1 MKNLSFKH
9 KIVGLITVI
18 VSITILTS
26 YVSVNYFISQYIND
40 SDTKN
45 ISNNIELVKNRLNH
59 DLQSKVD
66 LAKNLNFSMM
76 DIAETKENAGF
87 HKIIKILHGYAFDES
102 GSVDDE
108 TLTQRYLDAAESQT
122 EIPSISEVKVVN
134 GKPLLTISMR
144 RPDDSV
150 DFFIVDL
157 SDMSEVVADYAVS
170 GSYIELISEN
180 GTVIYSNKTGDNL
193 LPFRKHVALGSK
205 NWQLNGYID
214 LDLIERNTAS
224 LNWLITMALVVCAFV
239 IICLSIVLLHFAFK
253 PLLNLKQVV
262 ADLSKGSGDLTQ
274 RLEVVSKDEIGQIS
288 HSINLFIEKLQS
300 MFVEVSQ
307 SSKSIDSAVDQLN
320 TQTDSNLRTLN
331 NHNIETEQA
340 ITAINEMSATAE
352 SIAQNASDA
361 AKLTEHTSA
370 NAEESKKIVS
380 QAVNSVSALVD
391 EVSAMSNSI
400 GTMST
405 DTKQIST
412 VLEVIGEIAEQ
423 TNLLALNAAIEAAR
437 AGEQGR
443 GFAVVADEVRAL
455 AARTQDSTSQINEML
470 SKLRSGTENVVTAM
484 ESTRSSCEQTAENTN
499 QVMDSLNQVTN
510 SVIEI
515 NELNALMATS
525 ADQQSQVTEEVNR
538 NMVAIQQIVH
548 QLNDNASDANS
559 INQALDS
566 TSKDLNEV
574 VGRFKVQ

>member
-1 MKNLSFKH
+1 MKNLSFKN
-9 KIVGLITVI
+9 KIIALITII

-40 SDTKN
+40 SDTRN
-45 ISNNIELVKNRLNH
+45 ISHNIELVKKKLST
-59 DLQSKVD
+59 DLQRQVN
-66 LAKNLNFSMM
+66 LAKSLNFSMM
-76 DIAETKENAGF
+76 DIAETKENSGF
-87 HKIIKILHGYAFDES
+87 YKVVKIVNDYAFDDS
-102 GSVDDE
+102 GIME
-108 TLTQRYLDAAESQT
+108 EDASQEFINAASSQT
-122 EIPSISEVKVVN
+122 EMPAISDVTVTN

-144 RPDDSV
+144 RSDDSV
-150 DFFIVDL
+150 DFFVIDL
-157 SDMSEVVADYAVS
+157 SEMSSIVADYAIS
-170 GSYIELISEN
+170 GSYIELISQN
-180 GTVIYSNKTGDNL
+180 GTVIYSNKQGDNL
-193 LPFRKHVALGSK
+193 MPFNKRVSLGEKS
-205 NWQLNGYID
+205 WQLNGYID
-214 LDLIERNTAS
+214 LDLIEKNTSS
-224 LNWLITMALVVCAFV
+224 LNWLITMALIICAVV
-239 IICLSIVLLHFAFK
+239 IIGISVALLHIAFK
-253 PLLNLKQVV
+253 PLQNLKSVV

-274 RLEVVSKDEIGQIS
+274 RLDVVSQDEIGQIS
-288 HSINLFIEKLQS
+288 HSINLFIEKLQK

-307 SSKSIDSAVDQLN
+307 SSHSIDTAVSQIN
-320 TQTDSNLRTLN
+320 SQTESNLQTLN

-370 NAEESKKIVS
+370 NAEESKEIVS

-391 EVSAMSNSI
+391 EVSSMSQSI
-400 GTMST
+400 GTMSA

-412 VLEVIGEIAEQ
+412 VLQVIGEIAEQ

-470 SKLRSGTENVVTAM
+470 SKLRNATDNVVSAM
-484 ESTRSSCEQTAENTN
+484 ESTRNSCENTAENTN
-499 QVMDSLNQVTN
+499 KVMDSLNQVTD

-548 QLNDNASDANS
+548 QLNDNASQANTV
-559 INQALDS
+559 NQALDS
-566 TSKDLNEV
+566 TSSGLNKV

>member
-1 MKNLSFKH
+1 MKNLSFKN
-9 KIVGLITVI
+9 KIIALITII

-26 YVSVNYFISQYIND
+26 YVSVNYFISQYIHD
-40 SDTKN
+40 SDTRN
-45 ISNNIELVKNRLNH
+45 ISHNIELVKKKLST
-59 DLQSKVD
+59 DLQRQVN
-66 LAKNLNFSMM
+66 LAKSLNFSMM
-76 DIAETKENAGF
+76 DIAETKENSGF
-87 HKIIKILHGYAFDES
+87 YKIVKIVNDYAFDDS
-102 GSVDDE
+102 GIMEEDDS
-108 TLTQRYLDAAESQT
+108 QAFINAASSQT
-122 EIPSISEVKVVN
+122 EIPAISEVTVTN

-144 RPDDSV
+144 RSDDSV
-150 DFFIVDL
+150 DFFVIDL
-157 SDMSEVVADYAVS
+157 SEMSSIVADYAIS
-170 GSYIELISEN
+170 GSYIELISQN
-180 GTVIYSNKTGDNL
+180 GTVIYSNKQGDNL
-193 LPFRKHVALGSK
+193 MPFNKRVSLGEK

-214 LDLIERNTAS
+214 LDLIEKNTSS
-224 LNWLITMALVVCAFV
+224 LNWLITMALIICAVV
-239 IICLSIVLLHFAFK
+239 IIGISVALLHIAFK
-253 PLLNLKQVV
+253 PLQNLKSVV

-274 RLEVVSKDEIGQIS
+274 RLDVVSQDEIGQIS
-288 HSINLFIEKLQS
+288 HSINLFIEKLQK

-307 SSKSIDSAVDQLN
+307 SSHSIDTAVSQIN
-320 TQTDSNLRTLN
+320 SQTESNLHTLN

-370 NAEESKKIVS
+370 NAEESKEIVS

-391 EVSAMSNSI
+391 EVSSMSQSI
-400 GTMST
+400 GTMSA

-412 VLEVIGEIAEQ
+412 VLQVIGEIAEQ

-470 SKLRSGTENVVTAM
+470 SKLRNATDNVVSAM
-484 ESTRSSCEQTAENTN
+484 ESTRNSCENTAENTN
-499 QVMDSLNQVTN
+499 KVMDSLNQVTD

-548 QLNDNASDANS
+548 QLNDNASQAS
-559 INQALDS
+559 TVNQALDS
-566 TSKDLNEV
+566 TSSGLNKV

>member
-1 MKNLSFKH
+1 MKNLSFKN
-9 KIVGLITVI
+9 KIIALITII

-40 SDTKN
+40 SDTRN
-45 ISNNIELVKNRLNH
+45 ISHNIELVKKKLST
-59 DLQSKVD
+59 DLQRQVN
-66 LAKNLNFSMM
+66 LAKSLNFSMM
-76 DIAETKENAGF
+76 DIAETKENSGF
-87 HKIIKILHGYAFDES
+87 YKVVKIVNDYAFDDS
-102 GSVDDE
+102 GIME
-108 TLTQRYLDAAESQT
+108 EDASQEFINAASSQT
-122 EIPSISEVKVVN
+122 ETPAISDVTVTN

-144 RPDDSV
+144 RSDDSV
-150 DFFIVDL
+150 DFFVIDL
-157 SDMSEVVADYAVS
+157 SEMSSIVADYAIS
-170 GSYIELISEN
+170 GSYIELISQN
-180 GTVIYSNKTGDNL
+180 GTVIYSNKQGDNL
-193 LPFRKHVALGSK
+193 MPFNKRVSLGEKS
-205 NWQLNGYID
+205 WQLNGYID
-214 LDLIERNTAS
+214 LDLIEKNTSS
-224 LNWLITMALVVCAFV
+224 LNWLITMALIICAVV
-239 IICLSIVLLHFAFK
+239 IIGISVALLHIAFK
-253 PLLNLKQVV
+253 PLQNLKSVV

-274 RLEVVSKDEIGQIS
+274 RLDVVSQDEIGQIS
-288 HSINLFIEKLQS
+288 HSINLFIEKLQK

-307 SSKSIDSAVDQLN
+307 SSHSIDTAVSQIN
-320 TQTDSNLRTLN
+320 SQTESNLQTLN

-370 NAEESKKIVS
+370 NAEESKEIVS

-391 EVSAMSNSI
+391 EVSSMSQSI
-400 GTMST
+400 GTMSA

-412 VLEVIGEIAEQ
+412 VLQVIGEIAEQ

-470 SKLRSGTENVVTAM
+470 SKLRNATDNVVSAM
-484 ESTRSSCEQTAENTN
+484 ESTRNSCENTAENTN
-499 QVMDSLNQVTN
+499 KVMDSLNQVTD

-548 QLNDNASDANS
+548 QLNDNASQANTV
-559 INQALDS
+559 NQALDS
-566 TSKDLNEV
+566 TSSGLNKV

>member
-1 MKNLSFKH
+1 MKNLSFKN
-9 KIVGLITVI
+9 KIIALITII

-40 SDTKN
+40 SDTRN
-45 ISNNIELVKNRLNH
+45 ISHNIELVKKKLST
-59 DLQSKVD
+59 DLQRQVN
-66 LAKNLNFSMM
+66 LAKSLNFSMM
-76 DIAETKENAGF
+76 DIAETKENSGF
-87 HKIIKILHGYAFDES
+87 YKVVKIVNDYAFDDS
-102 GSVDDE
+102 GIME
-108 TLTQRYLDAAESQT
+108 EDASQAFINAASSQT
-122 EIPSISEVKVVN
+122 EIPAISDVTVTN

-144 RPDDSV
+144 RSDDSV
-150 DFFIVDL
+150 DFFVIDL
-157 SDMSEVVADYAVS
+157 SEMSSIVADYAIS
-170 GSYIELISEN
+170 GSYIELISQN
-180 GTVIYSNKTGDNL
+180 GTVIYSNKQGDNL
-193 LPFRKHVALGSK
+193 MPFNKRVSLGEKS
-205 NWQLNGYID
+205 WQLNGYID
-214 LDLIERNTAS
+214 LDLIEKNTSS
-224 LNWLITMALVVCAFV
+224 LNWLITMALIVCAVV
-239 IICLSIVLLHFAFK
+239 IIGISVALLHIAFK
-253 PLLNLKQVV
+253 PLQNLKSVV

-274 RLEVVSKDEIGQIS
+274 RLDVVSQDEIGQIS
-288 HSINLFIEKLQS
+288 HSINLFIEKLQK

-307 SSKSIDSAVDQLN
+307 SSHSIDTAVSQIN
-320 TQTDSNLRTLN
+320 SQTESNLNTLN

-370 NAEESKKIVS
+370 NAEESKEIVS

-391 EVSAMSNSI
+391 EVSSMSQSI
-400 GTMST
+400 GTMSA

-412 VLEVIGEIAEQ
+412 VLQVIGEIAEQ

-470 SKLRSGTENVVTAM
+470 SKLRNATDNVVSAM
-484 ESTRSSCEQTAENTN
+484 ESTRNSCENTAENTN
-499 QVMDSLNQVTN
+499 KVMDSLNQVTD

-548 QLNDNASDANS
+548 QLNDNASQANTV
-559 INQALDS
+559 NQALDS
-566 TSKDLNEV
+566 TSSGLNKV

>member
-1 MKNLSFKH
+1 MKNLSFKN
-9 KIVGLITVI
+9 KIIALITII

-40 SDTKN
+40 SDTRN
-45 ISNNIELVKNRLNH
+45 ISHNIELVKKKLST
-59 DLQSKVD
+59 DLQRQVN
-66 LAKNLNFSMM
+66 LAKSLNFSMM
-76 DIAETKENAGF
+76 DIAETKENSGF
-87 HKIIKILHGYAFDES
+87 YKVVKIVNDYAFDDS
-102 GSVDDE
+102 GIME
-108 TLTQRYLDAAESQT
+108 EDASQDFINAASSQT
-122 EIPSISEVKVVN
+122 EMPAISDVTVTN

-144 RPDDSV
+144 RSDDSV
-150 DFFIVDL
+150 DFFVIDL
-157 SDMSEVVADYAVS
+157 SEMSSIVADYAIS
-170 GSYIELISEN
+170 GSYIELISQN
-180 GTVIYSNKTGDNL
+180 GTVIYSNKQGDNL
-193 LPFRKHVALGSK
+193 MPFNKRVSLGEKS
-205 NWQLNGYID
+205 WQLNGYID
-214 LDLIERNTAS
+214 LDLIEKNTSS
-224 LNWLITMALVVCAFV
+224 LNWLITMALIICAVV
-239 IICLSIVLLHFAFK
+239 IIGISVALLHIAFK
-253 PLLNLKQVV
+253 PLQNLKSVV

-274 RLEVVSKDEIGQIS
+274 RLDVVSQDEIGQIS
-288 HSINLFIEKLQS
+288 HSINLFIEKLQK

-307 SSKSIDSAVDQLN
+307 SSHSIDTAVSQIN
-320 TQTDSNLRTLN
+320 SQTESNLQTLN

-370 NAEESKKIVS
+370 NAEESKEIVS

-391 EVSAMSNSI
+391 EVSSMSQSI
-400 GTMST
+400 GTMSA

-412 VLEVIGEIAEQ
+412 VLQVIGEIAEQ

-470 SKLRSGTENVVTAM
+470 SKLRNATDNVVSAM
-484 ESTRSSCEQTAENTN
+484 ESTRNSCENTAENTN
-499 QVMDSLNQVTN
+499 KVMDSLNQVTD

-548 QLNDNASDANS
+548 QLNDNASQANTV
-559 INQALDS
+559 NQALDS
-566 TSKDLNEV
+566 TSSGLNKV